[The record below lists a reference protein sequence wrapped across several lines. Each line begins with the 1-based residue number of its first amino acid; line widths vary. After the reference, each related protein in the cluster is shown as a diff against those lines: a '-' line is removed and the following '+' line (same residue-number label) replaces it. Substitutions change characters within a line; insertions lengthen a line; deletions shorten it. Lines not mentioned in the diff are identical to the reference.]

1 VTQVSKKQWLVMS
14 GAAGIVSLLTLWAFA
29 GTSFKR
35 EPKEATKT
43 WDRDGVKAVY
53 MATQLRQV
61 DKTHASLVLS
71 YDLNNLT
78 NVDYRLSDGSGV
90 VIMGRLRSDES
101 LSQEHRIHLSYPV
114 FLPAGQRAHLA
125 IEITKEFAWPKDD
138 SHHDEKLREFVRQT
152 LATVRGFVLFDESSH
167 SQIDLPAGWP
177 DWQETAETK
186 PGG

>member
-1 VTQVSKKQWLVMS
+1 MS
-14 GAAGIVSLLTLWAFA
+14 GVAGIVSLLTLWAFA
-29 GTSFKR
+29 GATSKR
-35 EPKEATKT
+35 QPKEAAKA

-71 YDLNNLT
+71 YDLTNLT
-78 NVDYRLSDGSGV
+78 NVDYRLSEASGV
-90 VIMGRLRSDES
+90 VLMSRLKSDDS
-101 LSQEHRIHLSYPV
+101 LSQEQRIHLGYPV

-125 IEITKEFAWPKDD
+125 IEITKEFAWPKDN

-177 DWQETAETK
+177 DLGEVAETK